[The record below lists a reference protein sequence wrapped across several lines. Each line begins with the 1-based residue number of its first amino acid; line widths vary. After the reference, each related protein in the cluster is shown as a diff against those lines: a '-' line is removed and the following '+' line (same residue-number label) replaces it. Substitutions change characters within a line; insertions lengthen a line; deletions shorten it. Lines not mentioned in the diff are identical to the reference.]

1 MAEEEE
7 AQQEEGQ
14 EEESAVQKKDEAQG
28 NASGAG
34 NNSKLVFIVL
44 IVNVVALIGVAA
56 IVWLNLSKSSD
67 SVSLKDIEEQRQTET
82 AHVADGEGAAEGGA
96 LQYIEE
102 NFMVNLSGSGGNHYA
117 KLGVSIQVEND
128 FVKAELEK
136 IRPKIRDFIIVM
148 LSSKS
153 VEQVSSADGVE
164 FLREEIRNKINGYL
178 TKGEVDQVL
187 VTQFIVQ

>member
-7 AQQEEGQ
+7 GQQEEGQ
-14 EEESAVQKKDEAQG
+14 EEESAVQKKDDVQG
-28 NASGAG
+28 GAAAAP

-82 AHVADGEGAAEGGA
+82 AHVAEGESEASA

-102 NFMVNLSGSGGNHYA
+102 NFMVNLSGSGGSHYA

-187 VTQFIVQ
+187 ITQFIVQ